1 MSLSTFVCR
10 LAFIAMIGA
19 GVARAGEPA
28 APSDQQIKSQVEQ
41 VIREHSE
48 FGHQL
53 TIQAKKGVVYVGGT
67 PWTLFALAELESIL
81 RQTPGVSGVVVN
93 AVYICA

>member
-19 GVARAGEPA
+19 GAARASELPA
-28 APSDQQIKSQVEQ
+28 LTDQQIKSQVEQ

-48 FGHQL
+48 FGRQL
-53 TIQAKKGVVYVGGT
+53 TIQTKHGVVYIGGT
-67 PWTLFALAELESIL
+67 PWTLFALSELESIL